1 MMTGGLWLTRFCL
14 DGLLSVTSGSNNI
27 TRRRFLGVTVI
38 IMLLTL
44 VGVFTP
50 EATRRWLRRTQLRL
64 GSPLKP
70 HILSREAWG
79 ARAPDFKAENENGI
93 AKSPFDDGW
102 YRYPD
107 DLATV
112 YRTVAIHHSAT
123 LGNPD
128 ETMRDLQN
136 LHMNRNRWADVGYH
150 YGIDRAGLIY
160 AGRDI
165 GVRGSSV
172 AGHNTGTIGIV
183 LMGNFEEDRQ
193 PADLQLA
200 SLRAL
205 VAWLTATYP
214 LTHLAAHGEFN
225 PETVCPGKN
234 LWMLLDEIALEAGL
248 ERGTAG
254 YVPPA

>member
-1 MMTGGLWLTRFCL
+1 MMRNSKFRQRRDFLRVLLLLVVGAIVGGLSQPSIQRWF
-14 DGLLSVTSGSNNI
+14 
-27 TRRRFLGVTVI
+27 RRG
-38 IMLLTL
+38 
-44 VGVFTP
+44 
-50 EATRRWLRRTQLRL
+50 QLRF
-64 GSPLKP
+64 SPPLQP
-70 HILSREAWG
+70 IILSREAWG
-79 ARAPDFKAENENGI
+79 ARAPDFKAENESGI

-107 DLATV
+107 DLADV

>member
-1 MMTGGLWLTRFCL
+1 MKRNSKFSQRRDFLRITLVLVVGAIVGGLSQP
-14 DGLLSVTSGSNNI
+14 SVQRWF
-27 TRRRFLGVTVI
+27 RRG
-38 IMLLTL
+38 
-44 VGVFTP
+44 
-50 EATRRWLRRTQLRL
+50 QLRL
-64 GSPLKP
+64 SSPPKP
-70 HILSREAWG
+70 IILSREAWE

-93 AKSPFDDGW
+93 AKSPFDEGW

-107 DLATV
+107 DLAAV

-150 YGIDRAGLIY
+150 YGIDRAGRIY

-183 LMGNFEEDRQ
+183 LMGNFEEDRL
-193 PADLQLA
+193 PAALQLA
-200 SLRAL
+200 SLRVL
-205 VAWLTATYP
+205 VAWLTAIYP

-254 YVPPA
+254 YVPPV